1 LLSALRRRLVSV
13 QSTSSRD
20 RRAGFTLVEL
30 LVVLVILGLLVGFA
44 APQVFKFLGKA
55 KTDAA
60 SVQISRLGA
69 GLDLYR
75 LEMGSYPSTDD
86 GLEALIARPS
96 DADRWNGPYIDK
108 AAALLDPWRNPYQ
121 YRHPGEQ
128 AEYDLYSLGADGQEG
143 GDGENADLKNW

>member
-1 LLSALRRRLVSV
+1 MRRRIVSV

-20 RRAGFTLVEL
+20 RRAGFTLIEL

-44 APQVFKFLGKA
+44 APQVFKLLGKA

-60 SVQISRLGA
+60 SVQISRLSA

-75 LEMGSYPSTDD
+75 LEMGSYPSTDE
-86 GLEALIARPS
+86 GLEALISRPS

-108 AAALLDPWRNPYQ
+108 AEALLDPWQNPYQ
-121 YRHPGEQ
+121 YRFPGER
-128 AEYDLYSLGADGQEG
+128 AEFDLYSLGADGQEG
-143 GDGENADLKNW
+143 GEGENADLENW

>member
-1 LLSALRRRLVSV
+1 MLSALRRWFVLPS
-13 QSTSSRD
+13 STSSRD

-30 LVVLVILGLLVGFA
+30 LVVLVILGLIVGFA

-75 LEMGSYPSTDD
+75 LEMGSYPSTDQ
-86 GLEALIARPS
+86 GLEALIAQPS
-96 DADRWNGPYIDK
+96 DAERWNGPYIDK
-108 AAALLDPWRNPYQ
+108 ADALMDPWRNPYQ
-121 YRHPGEQ
+121 YRFPGEQ

-143 GDGENADLKNW
+143 GDGENADLVNW

>member
-1 LLSALRRRLVSV
+1 MLSALRRRFVLLP
-13 QSTSSRD
+13 STSSRD

-30 LVVLVILGLLVGFA
+30 LVVLVILGLIVGFA

-60 SVQISRLGA
+60 SVQINRLGA

-75 LEMGSYPSTDD
+75 LEMGGYPSTDE
-86 GLEALIARPS
+86 GLEALISRPDDS
-96 DADRWNGPYIDK
+96 ERWNGPYIDK
-108 AAALLDPWRNPYQ
+108 AGALMDPWRNPYL
-121 YRHPGEQ
+121 YRFPGEQ

-143 GDGENADLKNW
+143 GEGENTDLVNW